1 MEHEENVI
9 RDKSILNVD
18 NNKNK
23 NTTTGAPDETYAA
36 SNFGHEETLLPTIGA
51 FPVLT
56 HANVTSWLDPTFVS
70 LASNSNAARVLT
82 TLQDFIEEKLPAAF
96 YGEWYHNAIALLA
109 TALLTFLLGK
119 LGSELGLVLVFC
131 FLLAIYFQASTRRY
145 RRNERNN
152 LQRELSKMDMEA
164 DEEPVEWMNAFLGK
178 FWLVFEPVLCTLI
191 LENLDAVIGE
201 YLPSFVESVKLTT
214 LTLGTKPFRIESVK
228 TYLNTDPDTVC
239 MDWRVSFIP
248 SDRTDLTP
256 AQLDRQV
263 NPRIKINIHM
273 AKSLMGVVLPVEVE
287 DISFHGHMRVQ
298 IRFMN
303 KFPYAKVFEASFL
316 NKPDFD
322 YNLRPFGTDNLGID
336 VNVIPGLQ
344 TFVRDQAHA
353 ILGPMMYL
361 PNVFTFD
368 VEKFFAGELDI
379 SQANGILAVTVSS
392 ATSLDRVNQDGGPFA
407 TRPRHTLNPYIRF
420 SLDGMKEL
428 GRTGVRTNTMKPEWN
443 DTRFLLL
450 NNLNG
455 QLCLELCSQ
464 TQNPDAED
472 DRVATSYFNLRELDD
487 EDRNEQEGL
496 DLALLHKGNSISDLK
511 VDMRY
516 FPVSKPVKHEDGTVD
531 PAPESNSAVLRITV
545 HDCQNLQGPS
555 RIKPYVRVIINGE
568 ERIKTSSAWHRTT
581 HPAYEISGETA
592 ILDKSEVFVRVE
604 VKDRSTVHK
613 DVLLGAWS
621 AHLDEMLKFQEENE
635 GWWPLTMNDEPVGN
649 VRLSAQWKP
658 VIMPGLRDGLGG
670 HGYDAPPIGVMRLT
684 FWEARDLRNVENVAS
699 GKSDPYVRVL
709 SGHQIRERTSIID
722 NNLSPEWG
730 ETLYVPVHSPKENLV
745 LEVMDWN
752 AKSRDKSL
760 GLVELALK
768 NLVQLR
774 VGDQSEDPD
783 KWYEATDAII
793 DQWTLLR
800 STDRRPGKG
809 ELRYRAEFHP
819 TLALPKFRQL
829 LQNNDPDQSEEQDT
843 SDVTTTDSEQNAQK
857 QNKEFD
863 ENEQD
868 LPLQDLH
875 GGYIKYTPDDLI
887 DIAAYSSGVLR
898 IKIHEVEFSRHVYAY
913 CQVVADALL
922 PQYKTARLK
931 GRRLAFGEMT
941 DVFIKETDI
950 SRVAIEVK
958 PATADEK
965 DDTKL
970 GYWIDGTK
978 GIIRHIQNKRREHQN
993 DEDDTSDWFS
1003 LFGGGETQGRI
1014 RLSFDYIP
1022 MSTFVLS
1029 PDESIDNQ
1037 GTLTASLIRGIDLM
1051 AADKSGT
1058 SDPYVVFTVNGE
1070 RVHKSQV
1077 MKKTL
1082 NPVWKNEQFTVP
1094 INSRVTASFR
1104 IEVFD
1109 WNQIQGDEP
1118 IGSGGITLR
1127 GDMVE
1132 SFASKDVNIPLDG
1145 VAGVTG
1151 SIRVRFLWQPQLLVK
1166 RKTQTSVLGSTTRI
1180 GTNTSMSS
1188 TSSGGLGEIASGPKP
1203 MKSMSSLV
1211 LSEGDGMHSRTVSE
1225 AGSGILKRS
1234 STDLASIA
1242 TTIDD
1247 GKHLSDTTGAAGMLT
1262 VKIIEARGLQG
1273 VDKSGT
1279 SDPYVR
1285 IRIDGQQVHRTKTI
1299 PKTLAPTW
1307 NEEFTHEIT
1316 DQPTSIQF
1324 KIKDFN
1330 RFSRSVDLG
1339 VSCWNVWDLIRANQ
1353 AQTDRWLP
1361 LDPVGSG
1368 EIHVILEFSPK

>member
-1 MEHEENVI
+1 MN
-9 RDKSILNVD
+9 
-18 NNKNK
+18 
-23 NTTTGAPDETYAA
+23 
-36 SNFGHEETLLPTIGA
+36 
-51 FPVLT
+51 
-56 HANVTSWLDPTFVS
+56 
-70 LASNSNAARVLT
+70 
-82 TLQDFIEEKLPAAF
+82 
-96 YGEWYHNAIALLA
+96 
-109 TALLTFLLGK
+109 
-119 LGSELGLVLVFC
+119 
-131 FLLAIYFQASTRRY
+131 
-145 RRNERNN
+145 
-152 LQRELSKMDMEA
+152 MEA

-178 FWLVFEPVLCTLI
+178 FWLIFEPVLCTLI

-248 SDRTDLTP
+248 NDRSDLTP
-256 AQLDRQV
+256 GQMDRHV

-273 AKSLMGVVLPVEVE
+273 TKSLMGVVLPVQVE

-322 YNLRPFGTDNLGID
+322 YNLRPFGTDTLGID

-344 TFVRDQAHA
+344 AFVRDQAHG
-353 ILGPMMYL
+353 ILGPMMYH

-379 SQANGILAVTVSS
+379 SQANGILAVTVTS
-392 ATSLDRVNQDGGPFA
+392 ATALDRANEDGGPFA
-407 TRPRHTLNPYIRF
+407 TRPRPTLNPYIRF
-420 SLDGMKEL
+420 SLDNMQEL
-428 GRTGVRTNTMKPEWN
+428 GRTTVRTNTMRPEWN

-455 QLCLELCSQ
+455 QLCLDLCSQ

-472 DRVATSYFNLRELDD
+472 DRVATAYFNLRELDD

-545 HDCQNLQGPS
+545 HECQNLLGPS
-555 RIKPYVRVIINGE
+555 RMKPYVRVLINGE
-568 ERIKTSSAWHRTT
+568 ESIRTSSSWHR
-581 HPAYEISGETA
+581 HNPVFEVPGETA
-592 ILDKSEVFVRVE
+592 ILDKSEVFIRVE

-613 DVLLGAWS
+613 DVELGVWTS
-621 AHLDEMLKFQEENE
+621 HLDEMLRLQEENE
-635 GWWPLTMNDEPVGN
+635 GWWPLKSGNEPVGS

-658 VIMPGLRDGLGG
+658 VIMPGLRDGASG

-709 SGHQIRERTSIID
+709 SGYQIRERTNVID

-730 ETLYVPVHSPKENLV
+730 ETLYVPVHSPKEDLV

-752 AKSRDKSL
+752 AKTRDKSL
-760 GLVELALK
+760 GLVELSLK
-768 NLVQLR
+768 DLVQLR
-774 VGDQSEDPD
+774 VGDQSENPD
-783 KWYEATDAII
+783 KWYEGTNAII

-800 STDRRPGKG
+800 SADRRPGKG
-809 ELRYRAEFHP
+809 ELRYRAEFYP
-819 TLALPKFRQL
+819 TLTLPKPRTLPTNENQ
-829 LQNNDPDQSEEQDT
+829 EQQAPENVNTPTTPTTPIVT
-843 SDVTTTDSEQNAQK
+843 SVTTSEQ
-857 QNKEFD
+857 QNDKEFD
-863 ENEQD
+863 QNIVLD

-875 GGYIKYTPDDLI
+875 GSFIKYTPDDLV
-887 DIAAYSSGVLR
+887 DLAAYSCGVLR
-898 IKIHEVEFSRHVYAY
+898 IKIHEVKFPRHIYAY

-931 GRRLAFGEMT
+931 GRKLEFNEMT
-941 DVFIKETDI
+941 DVFIKEADI

-958 PATADEK
+958 PATTDEK
-965 DDTKL
+965 DDSKL
-970 GYWIDGTK
+970 GYWLEDIK
-978 GIIRHIQNKRREHQN
+978 RIIRHIQIKRREHQ
-993 DEDDTSDWFS
+993 DDDDDTSEWYS
-1003 LFGGGETQGRI
+1003 LFGGGEMQGSI

-1022 MSTFVLS
+1022 MSSFILS

-1037 GTLTASLIRGIDLM
+1037 GTLTASLIRGVDLK

-1058 SDPYVVFTVNGE
+1058 SDPYVVFTVNGD
-1070 RVHKSQV
+1070 RVHKSAV
-1077 MKKTL
+1077 VKKTL
-1082 NPVWKNEQFTVP
+1082 NPTWKNEQFTVP
-1094 INSRVTASFR
+1094 IQSRVTASFR

-1132 SFASKDVNIPLDG
+1132 SFGVKDVNIPLDG

-1151 SIRVRFLWQPQLLVK
+1151 SIRVRFKWDPHLLVK
-1166 RKTQTSVLGSTTRI
+1166 RKTQTSILGATTRI
-1180 GTNTSMSS
+1180 GTSTSMSS
-1188 TSSGGLGEIASGPKP
+1188 TSSGGLGGVNNGPRP
-1203 MKSMSSLV
+1203 MTSMSSLA
-1211 LSEGDGMHSRTVSE
+1211 LSEGGGMHSRSASE
-1225 AGSGILKRS
+1225 AGSGIIRKS

-1242 TTIDD
+1242 TTIEDEKD
-1247 GKHLSDTTGAAGMLT
+1247 LSDTAGVDGMLT
-1262 VKIIEARGLQG
+1262 VRIIEARGLKG

-1285 IRIDGQQVHRTKTI
+1285 VRIDGHSVYKTKAI
-1299 PKTLAPTW
+1299 SKTLAPTW
-1307 NEEFTHEIT
+1307 GEEFIIQIPGH
-1316 DQPTSIQF
+1316 PTPIRF
-1324 KIKDFN
+1324 KVKDFN
-1330 RFSRSVDLG
+1330 KLSRAVDLG
-1339 VSCWNVWDLIRANQ
+1339 ESRYNIWDLIRPDQ
-1353 AQTDRWLP
+1353 RQTDRWLP
-1361 LDPVGSG
+1361 LDPLGSG
-1368 EIHVILEFSPK
+1368 EIHIILEFSPH